1 MVDGSLSFSLI
12 AGLKHKLEKCVERR
26 GPGILL
32 NSGRLQLGS
41 AYYFV
46 FNYVPRE
53 PRAEYI
59 YIYIHACVVKRR
71 YNLIATAIRAL
82 SKCIRPR
89 GDPFKNCPFSSPPPR
104 YEGKVARRKNESKS
118 ADPT

>member
-1 MVDGSLSFSLI
+1 MMDGSLSFSLI

-26 GPGILL
+26 APGILL
-32 NSGRLQLGS
+32 NSGRSQLGS

-53 PRAEYI
+53 PRAE

-89 GDPFKNCPFSSPPPR
+89 GDPCRLKIAPSLPSIR
-104 YEGKVARRKNESKS
+104 GESGITEKRLLESKS